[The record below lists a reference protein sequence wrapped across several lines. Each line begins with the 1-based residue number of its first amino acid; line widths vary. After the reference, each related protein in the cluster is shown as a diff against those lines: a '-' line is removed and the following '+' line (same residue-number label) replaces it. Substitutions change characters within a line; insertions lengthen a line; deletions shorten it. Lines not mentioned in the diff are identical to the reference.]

1 MEDEKQHRLRMREI
15 VLGNKFEYG
24 FDPHSNC
31 PSNRERQEEA
41 VPLYKEVS
49 GYSTRRLEENKSLV
63 EKQNFTIGTGIP
75 GGKEAEH
82 EVWINPFDRSFKL
95 ASFSQ
100 SGSQRS
106 IGETDRMRRSSVPFG
121 MNSPAGPLEA
131 SRFSKPMFSPNYQQI
146 SSYFK
151 IKGACERSRVPFS
164 PEERIASKLNPGPNS
179 SYRAAFSWKQPKYY
193 LSS

>member
-1 MEDEKQHRLRMREI
+1 MREI

-24 FDPHSNC
+24 FDQHNNC
-31 PSNRERQEEA
+31 PSNREKQEEG

-63 EKQNFTIGTGIP
+63 EKQNFNIATGIP

-82 EVWINPFDRSFKL
+82 EVWINPFDRSFKK
-95 ASFSQ
+95 ANFSQ

-106 IGETDRMRRSSVPFG
+106 FGQQENEGDRMRRSSVPFG
-121 MNSPAGPLEA
+121 MNSPVTLKPLDA
-131 SRFSKPMFSPNYQQI
+131 SRYLKPAFSPNYQQI
-146 SSYFK
+146 NSYFK

-164 PEERIASKLNPGPNS
+164 PDERIVSKLNPGPNS